1 MTTLLHRARLRT
13 LSTLVAAALASQM
26 AWAINPFTV
35 RDIRVE
41 GLQRVEP
48 GTVFGSLPLRV
59 GDTCGMGPGAG
70 EGMGTRGRRRHRQAP
85 RGAGGVDSHAA
96 RRAA

>member
-59 GDTCGMGPGAG
+59 G
-70 EGMGTRGRRRHRQAP
+70 EL
-85 RGAGGVDSHAA
+85 
-96 RRAA
+96 